1 MSWSLSQV
9 PYPVPPFFLFLKCH
23 PGVNNLNACF
33 MNHTA
38 QLKASSGDTKAVPL
52 ARFTR
57 QKTLAKVSPK
67 NSKAR
72 EIIHPDS
79 GALCFHMLSA
89 LDLCMC
95 LNTSAYTYLYICVC
109 DCVCIYIYMCVYL
122 CIYIYVC
129 MHACMYVCT
138 YTTYY
143 LYLYVFMSLCQ
154 YVCMYVSMY
163 LCIYVCISMYKYV

>member
-1 MSWSLSQV
+1 
-9 PYPVPPFFLFLKCH
+9 
-23 PGVNNLNACF
+23 

-57 QKTLAKVSPK
+57 QKTLAKVSPN

-72 EIIHPDS
+72 EIIHPGS

-95 LNTSAYTYLYICVC
+95 LNTSAYTY
-109 DCVCIYIYMCVYL
+109 
-122 CIYIYVC
+122 IYIYVC
-129 MHACMYVCT
+129 VC
-138 YTTYY
+138 
-143 LYLYVFMSLCQ
+143 VFICSLGDH
-154 YVCMYVSMY
+154 VVSQQECSSPLTRSEGAKILKLPEPPCLLFQRSSRY
-163 LCIYVCISMYKYV
+163 LCHVRNNVILSSAKHTLNATDATDATGLHTSSLI

>member
-1 MSWSLSQV
+1 M

-72 EIIHPDS
+72 EIFHPDS

-109 DCVCIYIYMCVYL
+109 DCVCIYIYICV
-122 CIYIYVC
+122 CIYVYIYMYACMHVC
-129 MHACMYVCT
+129 MYARILHIIYI
-138 YTTYY
+138 
-143 LYLYVFMSLCQ
+143 FMSLCLYVCIYVSM
-154 YVCMYVSMY
+154 YVCMY
-163 LCIYVCISMYKYV
+163 KYV

>member
-109 DCVCIYIYMCVYL
+109 DCVCIYICVCVFMY
-122 CIYIYVC
+122 IYIC
-129 MHACMYVCT
+129 MHACMYVCMHV
-138 YTTYY
+138 YY
-143 LYLYVFMSLCQ
+143 ILFISLCLYVFMSVCM
-154 YVCMYVSMY
+154 YVCIYVSMY
-163 LCIYVCISMYKYV
+163 LCMYLCMYKYV

>member
-95 LNTSAYTYLYICVC
+95 LNTSAYTYLYIYVCV
-109 DCVCIYIYMCVYL
+109 IVYV
-122 CIYIYVC
+122 YIYVC
-129 MHACMYVCT
+129 VCVFMYIYMYACMHVCM
-138 YTTYY
+138 YARILHIIYI
-143 LYLYVFMSLCQ
+143 FMSLCLYVSM
-154 YVCMYVSMY
+154 YVCMY
-163 LCIYVCISMYKYV
+163 LCIYVSMYVCMYKYV

>member
-1 MSWSLSQV
+1 
-9 PYPVPPFFLFLKCH
+9 
-23 PGVNNLNACF
+23 

-95 LNTSAYTYLYICVC
+95 LNTSAYTYLYIYVCVW
-109 DCVCIYIYMCVYL
+109 L
-122 CIYIYVC
+122 CMYIYIYVC
-129 MHACMYVCT
+129 VYLYVYIYICVYICMHACMHVCMHV
-138 YTTYY
+138 YY
-143 LYLYVFMSLCQ
+143 ILFIYLCI
-154 YVCMYVSMY
+154 YVCMYLSM
-163 LCIYVCISMYKYV
+163 YVCISMYKYLYIYIWIWSRPATPPPPCHGHGPVCMLYVRCM